1 MATVTRNYGGDVKA
15 KVWFVRNEQGVR
27 FGPVDF
33 ETLKAWACDGRVG
46 PSNEI
51 SANGTDWQPATE
63 QRGLEMD
70 WVAEVSQGRFYGPIH
85 KDAMRDLVKEGA
97 ITGQAELFRRRALD
111 ADADADA
118 EARALRDGHDRLQQE
133 LEQTRRSVSELEGQ
147 RLHARQQAA
156 AREAELLAVQ
166 DKMEAQ
172 AGQAGEA
179 LCREQARGDELER
192 GLAQAGLDREQAARR
207 LEKLGAEYQ
216 AQTAA
221 WAAERRALECEGQA
235 LKAEIARALAETAS
249 RTERI
254 AQLEAA
260 SAEALGA
267 AARQCEA
274 LEGQARAAQAEA
286 DVLQAELSGQRQTVQ
301 QVQSR
306 CEVLSETLVAD
317 AREREEARLR
327 LAEVSKELDEARQE
341 AERLRD
347 ALRRQKEQADA
358 ARVSAPVEVLEAEP
372 LAAGP
377 RPKAR
382 LKQRQDPV
390 EAEILS
396 PARPDNAPRATPPAN
411 PAGRGTPG
419 ISMADLEQQAR
430 RELERLGAH
439 GQSFFTRKR

>member
-1 MATVTRNYGGDVKA
+1 MATVTRNYCGDAKA

-46 PSNEI
+46 PANEI
-51 SANGTDWQPATE
+51 SANGTDWQPAAE

-70 WVAEVSQGRFYGPIH
+70 WVAEVSPGRFYGPIH

-111 ADADADA
+111 ADAGADA
-118 EARALRDGHDRLQQE
+118 EARALRDGHARLQQE
-133 LEQTRRSVSELEGQ
+133 LEQARRSVSDLEGQ
-147 RLHARQQAA
+147 RLLARQQTA
-156 AREAELLAVQ
+156 AREAELQAVQ
-166 DKMEAQ
+166 DTMAAQ

-179 LCREQARGDELER
+179 LCREQARGGELER
-192 GLAQAGLDREQAARR
+192 RLVQAGLEREETARR
-207 LEKLGAEYQ
+207 LEELGAEFQ

-235 LKAEIARALAETAS
+235 LKAETARALAETAS

-260 SAEALGA
+260 AAEALGA
-267 AARQCEA
+267 AVRQREA
-274 LEGQARAAQAEA
+274 LEGQVCALQTEVAIAQAELA
-286 DVLQAELSGQRQTVQ
+286 DQRQTVQ

-306 CEVLSETLVAD
+306 CEVLAETLVAD
-317 AREREEARLR
+317 KREREGALLQ
-327 LAEVSKELDEARQE
+327 LAEVNTELAEARQE

-347 ALRRQKEQADA
+347 APRRQTEQAGA
-358 ARVSAPVEVLEAEP
+358 ARASAAVEFLEAEP

-382 LKQRQDPV
+382 PKQRQDPV

-396 PARPDNAPRATPPAN
+396 PERPESAPRTAPPAG

>member
-1 MATVTRNYGGDVKA
+1 MATVTRNYCGDVKA

-46 PSNEI
+46 PANEI

-111 ADADADA
+111 ADAGADA
-118 EARALRDGHDRLQQE
+118 EARALRDGHARLQQE
-133 LEQTRRSVSELEGQ
+133 LEQARRSVSDLEGQ
-147 RLHARQQAA
+147 CLLARQQTA
-156 AREAELLAVQ
+156 AREAELQAVQ
-166 DKMEAQ
+166 DTMAAQ

-179 LCREQARGDELER
+179 LCREQARGGELER
-192 GLAQAGLDREQAARR
+192 RLVQAGLEREEAARR
-207 LEKLGAEYQ
+207 LEELGAEFQ

-235 LKAEIARALAETAS
+235 LKAELADQRQ
-249 RTERI
+249 RT
-254 AQLEAA
+254 QGEAV
-260 SAEALGA
+260 
-267 AARQCEA
+267 RQREE
-274 LEGQARAAQAEA
+274 LEGQARA
-286 DVLQAELSGQRQTVQ
+286 LQAEVAVLRAEMADQRQTVQ

-306 CEVLSETLVAD
+306 CEVLAETLVAGNR
-317 AREREEARLR
+317 AREGALLQ
-327 LAEVSKELDEARQE
+327 LAEVNTELAEARQE

-347 ALRRQKEQADA
+347 ALRRQTEQSGA
-358 ARVSAPVEVLEAEP
+358 ARASAAVEVLEAEP

-382 LKQRQDPV
+382 PKPRQDPV
-390 EAEILS
+390 EAEVLS
-396 PARPDNAPRATPPAN
+396 PARPESAPRTPPPAS

-439 GQSFFTRKR
+439 GQSFFARKR